1 MKLPHIALS
10 PMARKLIAAAVAV
23 SGVFAVGGQLKG
35 NMARDVEV
43 RGSLREFADAS
54 RAVRSVDVTF
64 LRGEMPLRSLRRNY
78 ASAAPRELREKLGL
92 PEGELQ
98 ARVTVT
104 LDGLVVE
111 RESSVRVSAGG
122 AVDVPAPSIP

>member
-1 MKLPHIALS
+1 MKLPRIALS
-10 PMARKLIAAAVAV
+10 PTARKLIAAAVAV

-35 NMARDVEV
+35 NVARDVEV
-43 RGSLREFADAS
+43 RVSLREFADAS

-64 LRGEMPLRSLRRNY
+64 LRGEAPMRALRRNY
-78 ASAAPRELREKLGL
+78 AGAAPRELRENLSL

-104 LDGLVVE
+104 LEGLVVE
-111 RESSVRVSAGG
+111 RESSVRVAAGG
-122 AVDVPAPSIP
+122 AVEVPAPSLP

>member
-1 MKLPHIALS
+1 MKLPRIALS
-10 PMARKLIAAAVAV
+10 PTARKLIAAAVAV

-35 NMARDVEV
+35 NVARDVEV
-43 RGSLREFADAS
+43 RVSLREFADAS

-64 LRGEMPLRSLRRNY
+64 LRGETPMRALRRNY
-78 ASAAPRELREKLGL
+78 AGAAPRELRERMSL

-104 LDGLVVE
+104 LDRLVVE
-111 RESSVRVSAGG
+111 RESNVRVAAGG
-122 AVDVPAPSIP
+122 AIEVPAPPLP